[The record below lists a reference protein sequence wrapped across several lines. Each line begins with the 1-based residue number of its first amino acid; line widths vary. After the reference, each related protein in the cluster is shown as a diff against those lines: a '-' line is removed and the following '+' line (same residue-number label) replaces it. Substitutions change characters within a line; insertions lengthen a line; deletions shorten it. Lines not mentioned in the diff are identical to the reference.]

1 MQVLYAIDVTDTGS
15 TKLLAVTD
23 SAGISALS
31 KCFATASECTGMATR
46 SAGALKVLNTSSA
59 NGATSS
65 AARTAHTIRNWTAAR

>member
-1 MQVLYAIDVTDTGS
+1 
-15 TKLLAVTD
+15 
-23 SAGISALS
+23 
-31 KCFATASECTGMATR
+31 MATR